1 MSSKYLIFFLNVL
14 VLLMMPLMSRS
25 TTAEAVESVRP
36 AIAHKKEAARD
47 SQRLATDAAIS
58 VRLVWQ
64 VIRSQGQG
72 ALMNTSA
79 ESFSTEG
86 QLLQVGGSNWELRA
100 KGSSIFGSVIPA
112 RLGLEGVVI
121 VHRGELLSLLGVSFP
136 RTEESHDG
144 DEGHAKILHLPI
156 QQAPYR
162 QQMETIYRGPEEE
175 LLLVKVAI
183 MKAT

>member
-1 MSSKYLIFFLNVL
+1 MT
-14 VLLMMPLMSRS
+14 PLMSRLS
-25 TTAEAVESVRP
+25 AADAIESVRP
-36 AIAHKKEAARD
+36 GNMRKKEAAR
-47 SQRLATDAAIS
+47 SPQRLETKAAIS

-64 VIRSQGQG
+64 VVRSQGQG

-112 RLGLEGVVI
+112 RLGLEGVLI
-121 VHRGELLSLLGVSFP
+121 VHSGELLSLLGVSFP

-144 DEGHAKILHLPI
+144 DEDHSKILHLPI

-175 LLLVKVAI
+175 LLLVKVSI
-183 MKAT
+183 TKAP

>member
-1 MSSKYLIFFLNVL
+1 ML
-14 VLLMMPLMSRS
+14 PLMSRS
-25 TTAEAVESVRP
+25 SAASPVESARP
-36 AIAHKKEAARD
+36 ARTHKKEAIKG
-47 SQRLATDAAIS
+47 SQRLVTKAAIP

-79 ESFSTEG
+79 ESFSSEG
-86 QLLQVGGSNWELRA
+86 HLLQVGGSNWELRA

-112 RLGLEGVVI
+112 RLGLEGVFI
-121 VHRGELLSLLGVSFP
+121 VHSGELLSLLGVSFP
-136 RTEESHDG
+136 RAEESQDG
-144 DEGHAKILHLPI
+144 DEDHAKILHLPI

-175 LLLVKVAI
+175 LLLVKVSIA
-183 MKAT
+183 KAP

>member
-1 MSSKYLIFFLNVL
+1 
-14 VLLMMPLMSRS
+14 MPLMSRS
-25 TTAEAVESVRP
+25 TAADAVESVRRAVSP
-36 AIAHKKEAARD
+36 KKEAAKV
-47 SQRLATDAAIS
+47 SQRLATKAAIS

-86 QLLQVGGSNWELRA
+86 QLLQVGGANWELRA

-112 RLGLEGVVI
+112 RLGLEGVLI
-121 VHRGELLSLLGVSFP
+121 VHSGELLSLLGVSFP
-136 RTEESHDG
+136 RAEESHD
-144 DEGHAKILHLPI
+144 DEDHAKILHLPI

-162 QQMETIYRGPEEE
+162 QQLETIYRGPEEE
-175 LLLVKVAI
+175 LLLVKVSIA
-183 MKAT
+183 KTP